1 MGNVL
6 STEYST
12 FNKLVLPLSVTGPE
26 SAAFDRGGKGPY
38 VAVADGRIL
47 KWQGPTIGFVDFS
60 YTSPNR
66 TKNKCDGTDDLKLGP
81 TCGRPLALSFNYKTS
96 DLYITDAFFGL
107 LVVGFNGGLA
117 TQLSSGYKYLSGI
130 DVESYTGNVYLTD
143 ASLTYDIRDM
153 TQPGFKPDP
162 TGRLLKY
169 DPRTQRVTIL
179 LSGLS
184 GGGGPAVSSD
194 RKYVLVPEY
203 MKNKIQRHWLQGPK
217 KDTNEVF
224 LTDCGSP
231 KNIKRAAND
240 GEFWVAVEKQMLPVW
255 SEPQGL
261 RVNGSTTVLQT
272 VPLPQF
278 LHMAVDVVQE
288 NNEALYVGSG
298 DTDFVEGI
306 WFSKLP
312 LTAVGA
318 PENLVE
324 VIIGFSK
331 TGEALVSSVD
341 KIIFFGS
348 QVWIMRKVV
357 DTFIPM
363 TLELGGK
370 YPFIVCED
378 MDRSCPNA

>member
-1 MGNVL
+1 MKTSSLFLVDLIVWFLVMGNVL
-6 STEYST
+6 SSDYGT
-12 FNKLVLPLSVTGPE
+12 FNKLVLPPRVTGPK

-47 KWQGPTIGFVDFS
+47 KWQGPAIGFVDFA

-66 TKNKCDGTDDLKLGP
+66 TKNKCDGTDDLELGP
-81 TCGRPLALSFNYKTS
+81 TCGRPLAISFNYKTS

-143 ASLTYDIRDM
+143 ASLIYDIRDM
-153 TQPGFKPDP
+153 SQPGFKPDS

-169 DPRTQRVTIL
+169 DPRTQRVTVL

-194 RKYVLVPEY
+194 RKFVLVPEY
-203 MKNKIQRHWLQGPK
+203 VKNKIQRHWLQGPK

-224 LTDCGSP
+224 LSDCGSP

-240 GEFWVAVEKQMLPVW
+240 GEFWVAVEKQMLPVS

-261 RVNGSTTVLQT
+261 RVNGSATVLQT

-298 DTDFVEGI
+298 DTDFIGVLQI
-306 WFSKLP
+306 ALA
-312 LTAVGA
+312 AVDA

-324 VIIGFSK
+324 
-331 TGEALVSSVD
+331 
-341 KIIFFGS
+341 
-348 QVWIMRKVV
+348 IMRKSV
-357 DTFIPM
+357 DTSIPM
-363 TLELGGK
+363 TLDLGGK
-370 YPFIVCED
+370 YPFIVCKD
-378 MDRSCPNA
+378 MDIAHV